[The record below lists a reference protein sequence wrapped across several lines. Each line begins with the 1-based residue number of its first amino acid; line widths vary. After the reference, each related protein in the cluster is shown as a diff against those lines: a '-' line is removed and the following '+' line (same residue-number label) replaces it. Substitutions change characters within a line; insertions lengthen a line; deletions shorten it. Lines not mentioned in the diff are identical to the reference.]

1 VARISPSLFL
11 LLLPVVGAAQ
21 AQQADEAAAG
31 QLIEV
36 ERLTGPI
43 PEHVAEFDA
52 AHERYVDR
60 MREFKA
66 DAREYVQ
73 LIESQKRRQIVDG
86 YGRIIAGLRDDEDAL
101 RTLAKA
107 RFEDFLSKYPGA
119 EASPHVMFRL
129 AELYF
134 EDAENEFLVA
144 DSNYNDRL
152 LEFQELINALPP
164 DATELPDP
172 PEEAKKDYAKAVR
185 LYDGIVGG
193 YPRYENIDGVYYML
207 GYCLTEVNAKQRDVE
222 RGLEAMQAVV
232 DDFPSS
238 EFIND
243 ASMALGEYYFNDAN
257 DLDRAIG
264 HYQRIVD
271 GGEDAR
277 FYDKGLYKLAW
288 SHYRL
293 ASAERFDEY
302 YVAMDLFIKLLDYSE
317 RRMLAEGKQSAMK
330 PEAIQY
336 AAISFSDMSDL
347 KSRDTATKVSPI
359 TVAEEFFEGVGE
371 RGYEQDIFIQLAD
384 VLTKQARYM
393 EAIEAYEY
401 LQTRWPNTAENP
413 EYQFKIAQLWLSGP
427 NRDEAASADA
437 ERVLVER
444 YNETTDWWQANRANP
459 DALAVARGF
468 TEKSTANVAKDWHLE
483 AQRTGD
489 PAGFSRAADKYR
501 EYLLRFPFADDYYE
515 MEWYLADA
523 LYNAKRLEE
532 CEKELLQLLKTD
544 AHDFGDG
551 ALFRLM
557 QTRRQILVDK
567 YGKVEAR
574 PDNAIVERVDTSEA
588 GAEIQVYMLT
598 DEHKRFIEVADQ
610 ITETVFT
617 DPGYVGPR
625 NDALPTLAYW
635 PGQIYYEFG
644 HYDEARRRLEGVLD
658 DFLGVDEAE
667 FAGSLIVATYQDEGN
682 KQKAYE
688 WIEKLKVLIPEA
700 IDPELVK
707 LGEGLFFKM
716 AKDKA
721 DAGDFAGAAAMF
733 LEFLELFPE
742 SEYVP
747 DAHFNAANNL
757 EKNGQV
763 DQAIALFEEF
773 IQTYKSDP
781 RSEGMFFRIAGNYA
795 QILELETAVRYYDDL
810 VLNFPDSANAA
821 AATFNAA
828 FLRMGMGDHAAAA
841 RKLQAY
847 ATKWPEASD
856 AETAYYLAGGEWEQ
870 VGDREALKF
879 YQDYLRRYEGTDKQD
894 INHNLTAQYRII
906 KLKEKLGQSRNLRSE
921 WDKLEA
927 MFVDYVQAGE
937 TIPPAG
943 RKAAAEGAFPALW
956 AQYEAFAD
964 IRFENDENHD
974 VPLLLGDPET
984 GEGGKPAELKA
995 LGAAC
1000 AAFRD
1005 KYKDF
1010 TYSSA
1015 TYYIQARATFDYA
1028 QAFFDIPPPRGFTPE
1043 MVIEYQ
1049 AQLDPYRI
1057 KYEDAGRKMAEEL
1070 LKAAIDNERWSEWQ
1084 SKTIELLNQ
1093 KFPRDY
1099 PAEKV
1104 EASFPSEPHI
1114 SMQKGPIDIDVGA
1127 PEEPAPAPAPAPAA
1141 PAAAP
1146 PAEPTP
1152 GGE

>member
-11 LLLPVVGAAQ
+11 LLLPVVGTAQ
-21 AQQADEAAAG
+21 AQQAADPAAEP
-31 QLIEV
+31 LIEV

-43 PEHVAEFDA
+43 PEHLDEFDA

-60 MREFKA
+60 MLEFKA
-66 DAREYVQ
+66 DARDYVR
-73 LIESQKRRQIVDG
+73 LIENQKRRQIVDG

-134 EDAENEFLVA
+134 EDAENAFLVA
-144 DSNYNDRL
+144 DSNYNERL
-152 LEFQELINALPP
+152 IEFQKLINDLPA

-172 PEEAKKDYAKAVR
+172 PEEAKKDYGKAVR
-185 LYDGIVGG
+185 LYAGIVSD

-207 GYCLTEVNAKQRDVE
+207 GYCLTEVNAKHRDVP
-222 RGLEAMQAVV
+222 RGLAAMQSVV

-238 EFIND
+238 DFIND
-243 ASMALGEYYFNDAN
+243 ASMALGEHYFNDAN
-257 DLDRAIG
+257 DLDQAIG

-336 AAISFSDMSDL
+336 AAISFADMSDL
-347 KSRDTATKVSPI
+347 MSRDAGGKISPI
-359 TVAEEFFEGVGE
+359 SVAEKFFEGVGE

-401 LQTRWPNTAENP
+401 LQTRWPNTPENP

-427 NRDEAASADA
+427 NRNETASADA

-483 AQRTGD
+483 AQKTGD
-489 PAGFSRAADKYR
+489 PAQFSRAADKYR

-523 LYNAKRLEE
+523 LYNAKRLPE

-567 YGKVEAR
+567 YGKVEAL

-588 GAEIQVYMLT
+588 GAQIQVYMLT

-610 ITETVFT
+610 IRETVFT
-617 DPGYVGPR
+617 DPAYVGPR
-625 NDALPTLAYW
+625 NDAMATLAYW
-635 PGQIYYEFG
+635 PGQIYYEYG

-667 FAGSLIVATYQDEGN
+667 FAGALIVASYQDEGN
-682 KQKAYE
+682 KEKAFE
-688 WIEKLKVLIPEA
+688 WIEKLKVLIPDD
-700 IDPELVK
+700 IDPALVE
-707 LGEGLFFKM
+707 LGEGLWFNM
-716 AKDKA
+716 AKDKS
-721 DAGDFAGAAAMF
+721 DAGDFAGAAKMF
-733 LEFLELFPE
+733 LEFLERFPQ
-742 SEYVP
+742 SQYIQ

-763 DQAIALFEEF
+763 DQAIVKFEEF
-773 IQTYKSDP
+773 IQKYKSDP
-781 RSEGMFFRIAGNYA
+781 RSEGLFFRIAGNYA

-810 VLNFPDSANAA
+810 VANFPKSDNAA

-841 RKLQAY
+841 RSLQAY

-870 VGDREALKF
+870 VGEREALRF
-879 YQDYLRRYEGTDKQD
+879 YEEYLRRYEGDD
-894 INHNLTAQYRII
+894 VNHSLTAQYRII
-906 KLKEKLGQSRNLRSE
+906 KLKEQLGQARNLQRD
-921 WDKLEA
+921 WDKLEQ

-937 TIPPAG
+937 TIPAAG

-964 IRFENDENHD
+964 IRFKNDENHD

-995 LGAAC
+995 LGQAC

-1010 TYSSA
+1010 TYGSA

-1028 QAFFDIPPPRGFTPE
+1028 QAFFDIPPPKGFSPE

-1057 KYEDAGRKMAEEL
+1057 KYEDAGRQMAEEL
-1070 LKAAIDNERWSEWQ
+1070 LKAAVENERWSEWQ
-1084 SKTIELLNQ
+1084 SKTLDLLNR

-1099 PAEKV
+1099 PAEKI
-1104 EASFPSEPHI
+1104 EARFTSEPHI
-1114 SMQKGPIDIDVGA
+1114 EMKKGPIDIDVGG
-1127 PEEPAPAPAPAPAA
+1127 PEESEPAPSPAPAA
-1141 PAAAP
+1141 VTP
-1146 PAEPTP
+1146 PAPAGTTP